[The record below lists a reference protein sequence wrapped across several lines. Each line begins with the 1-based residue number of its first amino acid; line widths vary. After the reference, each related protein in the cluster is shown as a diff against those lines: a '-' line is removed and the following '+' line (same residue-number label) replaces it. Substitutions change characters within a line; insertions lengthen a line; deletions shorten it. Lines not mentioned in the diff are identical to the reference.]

1 MKPCTSPLK
10 YFIDSLSLS
19 LSLISPLP
27 HKYVGSFLK
36 AMLCSRTM
44 VIGLEPASE
53 TPGRLAK
60 TQSDGFHTQTF

>member
-1 MKPCTSPLK
+1 MCITFKILYS
-10 YFIDSLSLS
+10 FS

-44 VIGLEPASE
+44 VLELEPASE
-53 TPGRLAK
+53 SPGRLAK
-60 TQSDGFHTQTF
+60 TQIDGFHTQTF